1 MQKNYLCK
9 IFFQPHLQMKSLT
22 TTYRIRTSDVDIRKN
37 YKAFA
42 FMSMAQEMANRH
54 ASRIGFGYDDLIR
67 DNISW
72 VVSRMRVKYLE
83 APNSSPHGTRVRTEC
98 SRSGTSKSL
107 TRRAKGL

>member
-1 MQKNYLCK
+1 
-9 IFFQPHLQMKSLT
+9 MKSLT
-22 TTYRIRTSDVDIRKN
+22 TRYTLRTSDVDIRKN

-83 APNSSPHGTRVRTEC
+83 APKWEDEIQFSTWHKGPKEDSD
-98 SRSGTSKSL
+98 SGHQL
-107 TRRAKGL
+107 MAAHRHAVPQDAAP